1 MAAWGDGG
9 GFMPPDSQDTPQRKF
24 ASRHDN
30 VVPCTIAQIHMMNQD
45 TLMIG
50 SLEVQYVSLVGLVT
64 SVDQQSTRVNFTLD
78 DRTGPPI
85 EGLIFAQEEA
95 MSAQLTFSLGVAAL
109 VLDLDLDE
117 ALLRLV
123 CDLDLERLREA
134 GPADVEQTRVLS
146 HLVEGSYVRVVGP
159 VRSADGKRQL
169 KAFKVFPVTDLNELS
184 LHLAEVVHANM
195 ALRVRLLIDI
205 QTADNSADLKMP
217 LVKAIYFASGACRD
231 MKSQTVLH
239 CFRKGDFLRGSST
252 TGGETAAAEI
262 GAAAGVSTIVMSI
275 GQHWESV
282 LYASLVPSNLN
293 YVDFALADGGFVATE
308 DRTTEEIATSISE
321 KESIADDSASDI
333 KSRDLY
339 SIYRSSLHIA
349 HVPRF

>member
-1 MAAWGDGG
+1 
-9 GFMPPDSQDTPQRKF
+9 MPPDSQDTPQRKF

-85 EGLIFAQEEA
+85 EGLIFAQEE
-95 MSAQLTFSLGVAAL
+95 
-109 VLDLDLDE
+109 
-117 ALLRLV
+117 
-123 CDLDLERLREA
+123 
-134 GPADVEQTRVLS
+134 EQTRVLS

-195 ALRVRLLIDI
+195 ALRVGF
-205 QTADNSADLKMP
+205 NSSAVKFEPMDTSTNSFLGAGASNLGLNQQQK
-217 LVKAIYFASGACRD
+217 LVYEVIREC
-231 MKSQTVLH
+231 
-239 CFRKGDFLRGSST
+239 T
-252 TGGETAAAEI
+252 T
-262 GAAAGVSTIVMSI
+262 SI
-275 GQHWESV
+275 GIGFDEICSKLRSMNKNSIRDV
-282 LYASLVPSNLN
+282 VE
-293 YVDFALADGGFVATE
+293 FLANEGHIFTTMDDEHYKAT
-308 DRTTEEIATSISE
+308 
-321 KESIADDSASDI
+321 DSA
-333 KSRDLY
+333 
-339 SIYRSSLHIA
+339 
-349 HVPRF
+349 